1 MTTPGVVESLIDN
14 FTTGR
19 EYLISWLDEHGYPHK
34 GEAGNFI
41 FIKPKTDAQKIVDR
55 MKAEK
60 KILIKTYPNVGEFGD
75 CLRVSIGEKK
85 FMEQFTAALEEL
97 DK

>member
-1 MTTPGVVESLIDN
+1 M
-14 FTTGR
+14 
-19 EYLISWLDEHGYPHK
+19 
-34 GEAGNFI
+34 
-41 FIKPKTDAQKIVDR
+41 DR

-60 KILIKTYPNVGEFGD
+60 KILIKTYPKVGEFGD

-85 FMEQFTAALEEL
+85 YMEQFTAALVEL